1 MVIFHGYVSLPEGIY
16 IYIILYNML
25 ICLLNNVA
33 GWWFQPLFKQNV
45 SWDYYS
51 QDMEK
56 IKNVPNHQPGWDDMI
71 EY

>member
-1 MVIFHGYVSLPEGIY
+1 
-16 IYIILYNML
+16 ML

-56 IKNVPNHQPGWDDMI
+56 IKNVPNHQPG
-71 EY
+71 